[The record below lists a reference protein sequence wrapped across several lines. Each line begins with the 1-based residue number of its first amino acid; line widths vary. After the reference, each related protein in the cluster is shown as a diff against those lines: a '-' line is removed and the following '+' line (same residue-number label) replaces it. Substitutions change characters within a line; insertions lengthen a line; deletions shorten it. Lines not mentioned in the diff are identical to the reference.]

1 MRELSSKHY
10 TPEIKLDRLYYM
22 LAEKWMKESRKK
34 KVKEFTDKA
43 LETVK
48 ALGLLISYEIIT
60 GASGE
65 PKIVFTLNK
74 DWE

>member
-1 MRELSSKHY
+1 M
-10 TPEIKLDRLYYM
+10 DRLYWM
-22 LAEKWMKESRKK
+22 LSEKWMNESRKK

-48 ALGLLISYEIIT
+48 ALGLLLFYEIKP
-60 GASGE
+60 SSNGE
-65 PKIVFTLNK
+65 PKIVFTVNM